1 MSLLTIVNCEYFNQF
16 TNALYL
22 SFSLKKYLSWK
33 YRFQLKYL
41 VENIRYIKP
50 LNKGVRIALIKQIS
64 AMSSGAIHFDPIRC
78 ENIYKRKDGTL
89 IREYRLKWLYD
100 DDTRPALFLPMP
112 MLKNSY
118 RFWMSLA
125 DKWENRKIVSHR
137 NGQSKRGIDHFYV
150 QLSRWIDLMTISF
163 LAFGCDFPW
172 IIINYSAAC
181 EFIRNNRYATK
192 FRTAFKLFS
201 NCKRVFSLDFFLLFF
216 KWDNIRSFW
225 HKR

>member
-1 MSLLTIVNCEYFNQF
+1 
-16 TNALYL
+16 
-22 SFSLKKYLSWK
+22 
-33 YRFQLKYL
+33 
-41 VENIRYIKP
+41 
-50 LNKGVRIALIKQIS
+50 
-64 AMSSGAIHFDPIRC
+64 MSSGAIHFDPIRC

-89 IREYRLKWLYD
+89 IREHSLKWMCD

-112 MLKNSY
+112 MLTNAY

-150 QLSRWIDLMTISF
+150 QLSRWIDLLTISF

-172 IIINYSAAC
+172 IIINYSATC

-192 FRTAFKLFS
+192 FRTAFTSWFRIAKGFFPSISFYYFS
-201 NCKRVFSLDFFLLFF
+201 NEIIFAHFDTSDNNFFSIHSSLDRTLFQFEYYCQLADWLIRIIFIEWIYEGWKLTF
-216 KWDNIRSFW
+216 KFPFDFI
-225 HKR
+225 